1 MTSKLQRRMF
11 GHVNG
16 PMADRLQSR
25 SRRRAI
31 VLGSIAGAAATAAG
45 IATVGDRIGWL
56 LLAAIPFWI
65 FAALLNLSLRGI
77 FDLDDDLLDEHQIAV
92 RNHSYKSAYGY
103 ALVFLVIIAT
113 TATGLALERHI
124 AFAVAAFAF
133 LSGALAPRLV
143 AAWMLEDAD
152 DID

>member
-1 MTSKLQRRMF
+1 MF

-31 VLGSIAGAAATAAG
+31 VLGSLAGAAATAAG

-92 RNHSYKSAYGY
+92 RNHSYKTAYGY
-103 ALVFLVIIAT
+103 ALVFLVVIAT
-113 TATGLALERHI
+113 TAVGLALERHI

>member
-1 MTSKLQRRMF
+1 MTSNLQKRMF

-31 VLGSIAGAAATAAG
+31 VLGSLAGAAATAAG

-92 RNHSYKSAYGY
+92 RNHSYKTAYGY
-103 ALVFLVIIAT
+103 ALVFLVVIAT
-113 TATGLALERHI
+113 TAVGLALERHI